1 MTDDLTQKKE
11 TAPLYAEVIV
21 DISLTKL
28 DRTFCYRVPPHL
40 MDDVCVGGS
49 VRVPFGKGGRPVTG
63 CVVALTGVCTFEGD
77 IKEITEVVTDETVV
91 EPGLIR
97 LAAWMRER
105 SGSTMNQALRTVL
118 PWRRP
123 VRDRVEKTV
132 RLLPDKEA
140 ASDLLAEADRR
151 NRKAQARALRVL
163 IERPAIS
170 WSDLLRE
177 ADVPA
182 AVLNKLRELGI
193 IEVGTSVILRTAG
206 DSGDLKRETPPA
218 LTADQEAAR
227 DACLEEWAGDDRP
240 CLIFGVTGS
249 GKTLIYMDLIER
261 ILAEGRQAIVLIPEI
276 ALTYQTV
283 ERFRRRFGSVVSFLH
298 SRLSDGEKY
307 DQFRAARQGLIK
319 VMVGPRSAL
328 FTPFPNL
335 GIIVVD
341 EEHEESYHSE
351 HVPRY
356 HAREAAEARAEIEG
370 AHLILGSA
378 TPSMVAYR
386 RAETGQWRLVGLKER
401 FGGSTMPETVLVDM
415 RQELREGN
423 RSIISG
429 RLRREIALRLER
441 GQQSILFLNRRGL
454 SGFVTCRSC
463 GHVEKCPHCDVSLTQ
478 HRNGRLI
485 CHYCGYER
493 PMVRACPECGST
505 LIGGLKIGTERV
517 EDVLKD
523 MFPGARI
530 LRMDRDTTRGKGG
543 HEEVLKAF
551 AQGEADI
558 LLGTQMIVKGH
569 DFPRVTLAGILLA
582 DLSLNDSDYRSSERT
597 FELITQA
604 VGRAG
609 RGRDKGLAVI
619 QSYETEHFALQAA
632 AEQDYPGFYKR
643 EILYRRLMNYPP
655 IGRLVAVIGTSKNE
669 GQLISGMRY
678 LREFL
683 KKIDPGDRL
692 KAVGPAPMAVGK
704 VKDTYRYVLYIR
716 HRDEKALIGAVDRI
730 DRYVRA
736 NSGFE
741 ALNIQF
747 DFNA

>member
-1 MTDDLTQKKE
+1 MAEDLTEGKHK
-11 TAPLYAEVIV
+11 TLYAEVIV

-28 DRTFCYRVPPHL
+28 DRTFCYLVPPRL
-40 MDDVCVGGS
+40 ASDVCVGGS

-63 CVVALTGVCTFEGD
+63 CVVELTTECSFSGD
-77 IKEITEVVTDETVV
+77 IKAITEVVTDETVV

-97 LAAWMRER
+97 LASWMKER

-123 VRDRVEKTV
+123 VGDRVEKTV
-132 RLLPDKEA
+132 RRLPDEEA
-140 ASDLLAEADRR
+140 SRHLLEEMTRKNRR
-151 NRKAQARALRVL
+151 AQARALEVL
-163 IERPAIS
+163 IERPEIG
-170 WSDLLRE
+170 WSELQKE

-182 AVLNKLRELGI
+182 AVLNKLRETGV
-193 IEVGTSVILRTAG
+193 IEVGSSIILRTAG
-206 DSGDLKRETPPA
+206 EAGGGERETPPS
-218 LTADQEAAR
+218 LTEGQTAAR
-227 DACLEEWAGDDRP
+227 DACLDEWAGEDRP

-356 HAREAAEARAEIEG
+356 HAREAAEARAKIDG
-370 AHLILGSA
+370 AHLVLGSA
-378 TPSMVAYR
+378 TPSMSAYR
-386 RAETGQWRLVGLKER
+386 RAETGQWRLINLAER
-401 FGGSTMPETVLVDM
+401 YGDQTLPETVLVDM
-415 RQELREGN
+415 RSELKEGN
-423 RSIISG
+423 RSIISR
-429 RLRREIALRLER
+429 RLRDEIALRLEK

-454 SGFVTCRSC
+454 AGFVTCRSC

-493 PMVRACPECGST
+493 PMVSACPECGST
-505 LIGGLKIGTERV
+505 LIGGLKVGTERV
-517 EDVLKD
+517 EDVLKE
-523 MFPGARI
+523 MFPSARI
-530 LRMDRDTTRGKGG
+530 LRMDRDTTRGKAG
-543 HEEVLKAF
+543 HEEVLRAF
-551 AQGEADI
+551 AKGEADI

-582 DLSLNDSDYRSSERT
+582 DLSLNDGDYRSAERT
-597 FELITQA
+597 FELVTQA

-619 QSYETEHFALQAA
+619 QSYEPEHFALIKA
-632 AEQDYPGFYKR
+632 AEQDYPGFYK
-643 EILYRRLMNYPP
+643 EELLYRRLLNYPP
-655 IGRLVAVIGTSKNE
+655 VGRLVAVIGSSKNE
-669 GQLISGMRY
+669 AQLDSGMRY

-692 KAVGPAPMAVGK
+692 RAVGPAPMAVGK
-704 VKDTYRYVLYIR
+704 VKDTFRRVLYIR
-716 HRDEKALIGAVDRI
+716 HQDERVLIGAVDRI

-741 ALNIQF
+741 TLNIQF